1 MILGDLT
8 SSRWSWE
15 TDGKTL
21 ASTKCRNLFYFKEL
35 QYANYQDK
43 QSVLTTFPTILS
55 PNLLN
60 SDAVG
65 PSASQIDEN
74 YTAWLI
80 NPFIAVI
87 LNKVHTMYIKS
98 KNAFYRTGFSFAK

>member
-35 QYANYQDK
+35 QCANYQDK

-60 SDAVG
+60 SDASE
-65 PSASQIDEN
+65 PNTSQVDEN
-74 YTAWLI
+74 YTTWLI
-80 NPFIAVI
+80 NPFLVAI
-87 LNKVHTMYIKS
+87 LNGVHTIDI
-98 KNAFYRTGFSFAK
+98 T